1 MGWIKSNILSSF
13 PGVAHG
19 FADRNTD
26 GSPAGV
32 AESFG
37 FSGIARLN
45 QVHGND
51 VFVLK
56 DRSAVGGDRIADGDA
71 IITSLGGVGIGVST
85 ADCVPILLTDAR
97 GRVAGAVHAGWRGT
111 VLRILDSVVEKI
123 NEEYG
128 LGPSELN
135 AVIGPSVGRCCYEVR
150 EDVASRIRDGFDD
163 WAEYLVPSGGS
174 EYMLDL
180 SGINRSVLERA
191 GVRSIEV
198 IGICTKCNAD
208 FYSYRREGKG
218 VGSQLSVIGLLRDG
232 ACK

>member
-1 MGWIKSNILSSF
+1 MGWIKSNILSSL

-19 FADRNTD
+19 FADRNAD

-56 DRSAVGGDRIADGDA
+56 DRSAVGGDRVADGDA

-163 WAEYLVPSGGS
+163 WADYLVPSGGS

-180 SGINRSVLERA
+180 PGINRSVLEEA

-198 IGICTKCNAD
+198 MGICTKCNAD
-208 FYSYRREGKG
+208 FYSYRREGQG